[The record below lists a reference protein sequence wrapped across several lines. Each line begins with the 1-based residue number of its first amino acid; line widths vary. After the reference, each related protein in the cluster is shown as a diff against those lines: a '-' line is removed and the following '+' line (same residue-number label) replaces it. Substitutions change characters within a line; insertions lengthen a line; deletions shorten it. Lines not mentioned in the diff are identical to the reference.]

1 MHCLTGA
8 FSARKLHCLRDRDI
22 IDSNLDDMGG
32 VVGEEVGSRWV
43 PVCHKSSFIKKNTHH
58 NTKLML
64 TISNALSHGSL
75 ESSIGI
81 MPFRTLMAS
90 AGVRVE
96 EAFDMVRY

>member
-1 MHCLTGA
+1 M
-8 FSARKLHCLRDRDI
+8 
-22 IDSNLDDMGG
+22 
-32 VVGEEVGSRWV
+32 
-43 PVCHKSSFIKKNTHH
+43 CHKSSFIKKNTHH

-81 MPFRTLMAS
+81 MPFRRLMAS

-96 EAFDMVRY
+96 EALDMVRY